1 MKILCIQCGGEFS
14 IKAEQL
20 GGKGSCPHCH
30 AEVPLPKAHE
40 EGPVQ
45 AEPRRGLFQILDG
58 SISGLGS
65 MIIHMGILLI
75 IALFQ
80 SNSGGGPGEGLTN
93 DVLIGVLPSEQLTD
107 QQEEQVSADDV
118 KQSSSSDQAEEMI
131 EVEPVASAA
140 ESSAATSNL
149 SAANLSP
156 SGGGES
162 GGFDL
167 GTVRVGGGSM
177 SGGGGNWDG
186 MIRQLRRNGL
196 DIVICFDSTGSMSGE
211 IDEVKKHITKIGTTL
226 FKLVPKARIS
236 LVTYRDHDDKNS
248 SYVARILPLTSNL
261 QDMQTFLN
269 RVEAGGGGDHPEAV
283 DEGLDWSIRQNQ
295 FRSSARKVILIFG
308 DAPPHSESSG
318 GQESGQARCVKL
330 AKSFKGQ
337 EKGIVSTV
345 TCRNSKPMPE
355 FYEIAAAGGG
365 EAFISENQR
374 EIMQQLMVLVF
385 GGKHREKVLEA
396 FDLMEK

>member
-14 IKAEQL
+14 ITAEQL
-20 GGKGSCPHCH
+20 GGKGSCPHCR
-30 AEVPLPKAHE
+30 AEVALPKAHE
-40 EGPVQ
+40 EP
-45 AEPRRGLFQILDG
+45 AAKAAPRRSLFQILDG

-65 MIIHMGILLI
+65 MIVHMAILLL

-80 SNSGGGPGEGLTN
+80 SNTGGGAGEGLTN
-93 DVLIGVLPSEQLTD
+93 EVLIGVLPSEQLTD

-118 KQSSSSDQAEEMI
+118 KQDKSTDQAEEMI

-140 ESSAATSNL
+140 EASSSTAELSAATP
-149 SAANLSP
+149 SP
-156 SGGGES
+156 SGGDS

-167 GTVRVGGGSM
+167 GTVRVGGSM

-211 IDEVKKHITKIGTTL
+211 IDEVKKNITKIGTTL

-236 LVTYRDHDDKNS
+236 LVTYRDQDDKDS
-248 SYVARILPLTSNL
+248 SYVTRIIPLTSNL
-261 QDMQTFLN
+261 QDMQTFLSK
-269 RVEAGGGGDHPEAV
+269 VEAGGGGDHPEAV
-283 DEGLDWSIRQNQ
+283 DEGLSWSIKQNQ
-295 FRSSARKVILIFG
+295 FRPSARKVILIFG
-308 DAPPHSESSG
+308 DAPPHTESSG
-318 GQESGQARCVKL
+318 NQESGQARCVKF
-330 AKSFKGQ
+330 AKAFKGQ
-337 EKGIVSTV
+337 QKGIVSTV
-345 TCRNSKPMPE
+345 TCRNDKPMPE

-374 EIMQQLMVLVF
+374 EIMRQLMVLVF
-385 GGKHREKVLEA
+385 GSSHKDKVLEA
-396 FDLMEK
+396 FDLLEK

>member
-1 MKILCIQCGGEFS
+1 MKILCIHCGGQFS

-20 GGKGSCPHCH
+20 GGKGSCPHCQ
-30 AEVPLPKAHE
+30 AEITLPKAHVDA
-40 EGPVQ
+40 PAQV
-45 AEPRRGLFQILDG
+45 PHRRSLFQVLDG

-65 MIIHMGILLI
+65 MIIHMAVLLLI
-75 IALFQ
+75 ALYQ
-80 SNSGGGPGEGLTN
+80 SNTGGGAGEGLTN

-118 KQSSSSDQAEEMI
+118 KQSKSADQAEEMV
-131 EVEPVASAA
+131 EVEPVTSAA
-140 ESSAATSNL
+140 ESSAAASDL
-149 SAANLSP
+149 SAATPSP
-156 SGGGES
+156 SGGET

-186 MIRQLRRNGL
+186 MIKQLRRNGL
-196 DIVICFDSTGSMSGE
+196 DIVICFDSTGSMGGE
-211 IDEVKKHITKIGTTL
+211 IDEVKSQITKIATIL

-236 LVTYRDHDDKNS
+236 LVTYRDKGDKDL
-248 SYVARILPLTSNL
+248 VRMLQLTGNL
-261 QDMQTFLN
+261 QEMQSWLS
-269 RVEAGGGGDHPEAV
+269 RIEAGGGGDHPEAV
-283 DEGLDWSIRQNQ
+283 DEGLSWSIKQNQ

-308 DAPPHSESSG
+308 DAPPHSERDG
-318 GQESGQARCVKL
+318 NQESGQQRCEAL

-345 TCRNSKPMPE
+345 TCRGNKPMEE
-355 FYEIAAAGGG
+355 FYSIAMAGGG

-374 EIMQQLMVLVF
+374 EIMRQLIVLVF
-385 GGKHREKVLEA
+385 GSAHKEKVLQA
-396 FDLMEK
+396 FDLLEK

>member
-1 MKILCIQCGGEFS
+1 MKILCIHCGGEFS

-20 GGKGSCPHCH
+20 GGKGSCPHCK
-30 AEVPLPKAHE
+30 AEITLPKAHE
-40 EGPVQ
+40 DAPAHTPQ
-45 AEPRRGLFQILDG
+45 RRSVFQILDG

-65 MIIHMGILLI
+65 MIIHMAALQI

-80 SNSGGGPGEGLTN
+80 SNTGGGAGEGLTN

-118 KQSSSSDQAEEMI
+118 KQTKSAESAEEMV
-131 EVEPVASAA
+131 EVEPVTSAA
-140 ESSAATSNL
+140 ESTASAADL
-149 SAANLSP
+149 SASTPSP
-156 SGGGES
+156 SGGNT

-167 GTVRVGGGSM
+167 GTVRLPGGSM

-186 MIRQLRRNGL
+186 MIKQLRRNGL
-196 DIVICFDSTGSMSGE
+196 DIVICFDSTGSMGGE
-211 IDEVKKHITKIGTTL
+211 IDEVKKQITKIATTL

-236 LVTYRDHDDKNS
+236 LVTYRDKEDKD
-248 SYVARILPLTSNL
+248 VVRILQLTSNL
-261 QDMQTFLN
+261 QEMQSWLSKID
-269 RVEAGGGGDHPEAV
+269 AGGGGDHPEAV
-283 DEGLDWSIRQNQ
+283 DEGLSWSIKQNQ

-308 DAPPHSESSG
+308 DAPPHTEKDG
-318 GQESGQARCVKL
+318 NRESGQERCVKL

-345 TCRNSKPMPE
+345 TCRGTKPMDE

-374 EIMQQLMVLVF
+374 EIMRQLMVLVF
-385 GGKHREKVLEA
+385 GSAHKEKVLEA
-396 FDLMEK
+396 FNLLDK

>member
-14 IKAEQL
+14 IKSEQL
-20 GGKGSCPHCH
+20 GGKGSCPHCQ

-40 EGPVQ
+40 ETPSEV
-45 AEPRRGLFQILDG
+45 APRRGVFQILDG

-65 MIIHMGILLI
+65 MIIHMGILLL

-80 SNSGGGPGEGLTN
+80 SNSGGGAGEGLTN

-118 KQSSSSDQAEEMI
+118 KQSKSAEQAEEMI

-140 ESSAATSNL
+140 EASAASSNL
-149 SAANLSP
+149 SAATPSP
-156 SGGGES
+156 SGGGDS
-162 GGFDL
+162 GGFEL
-167 GTVRVGGGSM
+167 GTVRVGGSM

-236 LVTYRDHDDKNS
+236 LVTYRDQDDQDS
-248 SYVARILPLTSNL
+248 SYVTRILPLTGNL
-261 QDMQTFLN
+261 QDMQTFLGK
-269 RVEAGGGGDHPEAV
+269 VEAGGGGDHPEAV
-283 DEGLDWSIRQNQ
+283 DEGLSWSIKQNQ

-308 DAPPHSESSG
+308 DAPPHSESRG
-318 GQESGQARCVKL
+318 NQESGQARCIQL

-345 TCRNSKPMPE
+345 TCRNNKPMPE

-396 FDLMEK
+396 FDLMEKK

>member
-1 MKILCIQCGGEFS
+1 MKILCIHCGGEFS

-20 GGKGSCPHCH
+20 GAKGSCPHCK
-30 AEVPLPKAHE
+30 AEITLPKAHE
-40 EGPVQ
+40 EAPAQ
-45 AEPRRGLFQILDG
+45 APQRRGVFQLLDG

-65 MIIHMGILLI
+65 MIIHMSALLL

-80 SNSGGGPGEGLTN
+80 SNTGGGAGEGLTN

-118 KQSSSSDQAEEMI
+118 KQTKSTDSAEEMV
-131 EVEPVASAA
+131 EVEPVTSAA
-140 ESSAATSNL
+140 DASSAASDL
-149 SAANLSP
+149 SASTPSP
-156 SGGGES
+156 SGGES

-186 MIRQLRRNGL
+186 MIRQLKRNGL
-196 DIVICFDSTGSMSGE
+196 DIVICFDSTGSMGGE
-211 IDEVKKHITKIGTTL
+211 IDQVKVNISKIAATL

-236 LVTYRDHDDKNS
+236 LVTYRDKGDKDL
-248 SYVARILPLTSNL
+248 VRILPLTANL
-261 QDMQTFLN
+261 QEMQSWLSKI
-269 RVEAGGGGDHPEAV
+269 EAGGGGDHPEAV
-283 DEGLDWSIRQNQ
+283 DEGLSWSIKQNQ
-295 FRSSARKVILIFG
+295 FRSSARKVVLIFG
-308 DAPPHSESSG
+308 DAPPHTEKDGNS
-318 GQESGQARCVKL
+318 ESGQERCVKL

-345 TCRNSKPMPE
+345 TCRGDKPMAE

-365 EAFISENQR
+365 EAFTSENQR
-374 EIMQQLMVLVF
+374 EIMRQLMVLVF
-385 GGKHREKVLEA
+385 GSQHKEKVLQA
-396 FDLMEK
+396 FDLLDK

>member
-14 IKAEQL
+14 ISAEQL
-20 GGKGSCPHCH
+20 GGKGSCPHCG
-30 AEVPLPKAHE
+30 AEVALPKAHQE
-40 EGPVQ
+40 TAAQ
-45 AEPRRGLFQILDG
+45 AAPRRGIFQLLDG

-65 MIIHMGILLI
+65 MIIHMAILLL

-80 SNSGGGPGEGLTN
+80 TNSGGGSGEGLTN

-118 KQSSSSDQAEEMI
+118 TQSKSADQAEEMI
-131 EVEPVASAA
+131 EVEPVPSAA
-140 ESSAATSNL
+140 EASSTASDLSAATP
-149 SAANLSP
+149 SP
-156 SGGGES
+156 SGGGAS

-196 DIVICFDSTGSMSGE
+196 DIVICFDSTGSMGGE
-211 IDEVKKHITKIGTTL
+211 IDEVKKQITKIATTL

-236 LVTYRDHDDKNS
+236 LVTYRDKEDGPPI
-248 SYVARILPLTSNL
+248 ILQLTSNL
-261 QDMQTFLN
+261 QEMQSWLSK
-269 RVEAGGGGDHPEAV
+269 VEARGGGDHPEGV
-283 DEGLDWSIRQNQ
+283 DEGLSWSIKQNQ

-308 DAPPHSESSG
+308 DAPPHTEKTG
-318 GQESGQARCVKL
+318 GQESGQERCEKL

-345 TCRNSKPMPE
+345 TCRHAKPMEE
-355 FYEIAAAGGG
+355 FYAIAAAGGG
-365 EAFISENQR
+365 EAFTSENQR

-385 GGKHREKVLEA
+385 GSKHRDKVLEA

>member
-1 MKILCIQCGGEFS
+1 MKILCIHCGGEFS

-20 GGKGSCPHCH
+20 GSKGSCPHCQ
-30 AEVPLPKAHE
+30 AEISLPKAHE
-40 EGPVQ
+40 DAPVQ
-45 AEPRRGLFQILDG
+45 APQRRSVFQLLDG

-65 MIIHMGILLI
+65 MIVHMAALLL

-80 SNSGGGPGEGLTN
+80 ANTGGGAGEGLTN

-118 KQSSSSDQAEEMI
+118 KQSKSAEHAEEMV
-131 EVEPVASAA
+131 EVEPVTSAA
-140 ESSAATSNL
+140 ESSTATADLTASNP
-149 SAANLSP
+149 SP
-156 SGGGES
+156 SGGES

-167 GTVRVGGGSM
+167 GNVRLPGGSM

-186 MIRQLRRNGL
+186 MIKTLRRNGL
-196 DIVICFDSTGSMSGE
+196 DIVICFDSTGSMGGE
-211 IDEVKKHITKIGTTL
+211 IDEVKKNISKIAATL

-236 LVTYRDHDDKNS
+236 LVTFRDYDDKNS
-248 SYVARILPLTSNL
+248 SYITRMLPLTANL
-261 QDMQTFLN
+261 QEMQTWLSKI
-269 RVEAGGGGDHPEAV
+269 EAGGGGDHPEAV
-283 DEGLDWSIRQNQ
+283 DEGLSWSIKQNQ

-308 DAPPHSESSG
+308 DAPPHTEKNGNS
-318 GQESGQARCVKL
+318 ESGQARCVQL
-330 AKSFKGQ
+330 AKAFKGQ
-337 EKGIVSTV
+337 EKGVVSTV
-345 TCRNSKPMPE
+345 TCRANKPLDE

-385 GGKHREKVLEA
+385 GSAAQREGAGSV
-396 FDLMEK
+396 